1 MKKISVFLMCLI
13 CCGVA
18 DAASTG
24 RAGRNVV
31 GAGAQSAKMYR
42 SATGNANMAA
52 AERSAQPEDAGVE
65 AAVAVI
71 DKVIPNDTDTTVQV
85 PTVDPAVEEMKK
97 QRNIC
102 VSNNIGMSNTF
113 VWAAKN
119 TMTDN
124 YMNMVEDIED
134 PMNNTCYVKVD
145 LKSTD
150 NRIDLSDIKGKYFEM
165 GQALVCGSWVDEA
178 MLEKRIL
185 DGKKKARNW
194 GIAASVVG
202 GAGVGVGA
210 MELFGN
216 KLIGGKVEGQ
226 KALEGQE
233 LMLSQLKVLQKE
245 NPTEY
250 KRVLSALENLEKN
263 CSDNALWG
271 GNKPTDCDATTNP
284 FIGLLGKLK

>member
-1 MKKISVFLMCLI
+1 MKKISLFLMCLM
-13 CCGVA
+13 CAGVA

-31 GAGAQSAKMYR
+31 GAGAGAKVYR
-42 SATGNANMAA
+42 SAADNAGMMSV
-52 AERSAQPEDAGVE
+52 ERSAQTETVE
-65 AAVAVI
+65 PTAAVV
-71 DKVIPNDTDTTVQV
+71 DKVLPDETILV
-85 PTVDPAVEEMKK
+85 PTVDPELEEIKK

-113 VWAAKN
+113 VWAKKN
-119 TMTDN
+119 ISTDN
-124 YMNMVEDIED
+124 YMLMVEDVND
-134 PMNNTCYVKVD
+134 PFNNTCYVKVD
-145 LKSTD
+145 LKSGD

-165 GQALVCGSWVDEA
+165 GQSLVCGSWIDES

-185 DGKKKARNW
+185 DGTKKARNW

-233 LMLSQLKVLQKE
+233 LMVSQLKVLQKE
-245 NPTEY
+245 NAAEY
-250 KRVLSALENLEKN
+250 KRVLSALEELEKN
-263 CSDNALWG
+263 CADNTLWN
-271 GNKPTDCDATTNP
+271 GNKPADCDAATNP
-284 FIGLLGKLK
+284 FIGLLEKLK